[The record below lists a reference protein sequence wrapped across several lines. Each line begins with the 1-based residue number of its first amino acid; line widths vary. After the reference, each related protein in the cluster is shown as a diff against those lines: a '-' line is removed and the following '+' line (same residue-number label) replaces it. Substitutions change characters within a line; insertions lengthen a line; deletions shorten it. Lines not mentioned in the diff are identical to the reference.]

1 MQELIGKESP
11 RRRIARRA
19 GAAGMALAAVLALGA
34 CDATGGGYIGAPL
47 DEVVPVGNYTGD
59 ANFGFNFNCDAG
71 IKGQITYHDDPSTVD
86 VPVPAGPPGT
96 VVSTPFPEI
105 RLHGTVDTVLLIVE
119 LDDEDTP
126 EFDPVTKEAESCP
139 ELLQGPGALFQGS
152 YRSQDTTLPGRGRF
166 YVQVVDMGEPSRD
179 AGDPNGD
186 GFSIELSEGP
196 YPGYTRAGNIE
207 GGNIQSK

>member
-1 MQELIGKESP
+1 MQETIAKDSR
-11 RRRIARRA
+11 RRRIARRV
-19 GAAGMALAAVLALGA
+19 GAAGAALAAVLTLGA

-47 DEVVPVGNYTGD
+47 DEVVPVGNYTGK
-59 ANFGFNFNCDAG
+59 AEFGFNFNCDAG
-71 IKGQITYHDDPSTVD
+71 IKGQITYHDEPSTIVG
-86 VPVPAGPPGT
+86 VLE
-96 VVSTPFPEI
+96 PFPEI

-119 LDDEDTP
+119 LDDPDTE
-126 EFDPVTKEAESCP
+126 EFDPVTEPATSCP

-179 AGDPNGD
+179 AGDFNGD
-186 GFSIELSEGP
+186 GFSIELTEGP